1 MRTKDGL
8 VLPRRMWIQSNAE
21 TNFQHPESNDLV
33 PFQLHTL
40 GDFFAGDLVTPE
52 DGLFNILSRSNQ
64 DFHGLTE
71 PIGSPYQE
79 RSCITS
85 GCGLFATVLF
95 EVVRTTKL
103 HCSFG

>member
-1 MRTKDGL
+1 MYYLGGCGFKATQEQTSN
-8 VLPRRMWIQSNAE
+8 IQKAMILYHSNY
-21 TNFQHPESNDLV
+21 
-33 PFQLHTL
+33 TL

-79 RSCITS
+79 RSFITS